1 MMSMGKRWKR
11 ASNHKGGAG
20 HPFAFKG
27 KPYTL
32 TLHPAYSLR
41 EKTTSQKHKK
51 AEKKIKNPVFPAM
64 TFTMPRLCPAASDA

>member
-1 MMSMGKRWKR
+1 MSMGKRWKR

-51 AEKKIKNPVFPAM
+51 ARKKKP
-64 TFTMPRLCPAASDA
+64 PRFSSDDVYYAQALSCRIRR